1 MSKRTLLLIAA
12 GAFLLPFLA
21 GGVLMIAMP
30 EWRPFGTPVFTE
42 EIPAKRPPRL
52 DQHLVDRHAGKA
64 IADIIA
70 AAKTDRNAALAK
82 DPSQAPPLSEP
93 PILLAMLPDAPLPFP
108 GDARVA
114 DETGLKEFVTQMKS
128 GPAAGPSTPEERW
141 QFNLALAGLGVP
153 PAEIPE
159 SIRMQTRPAPE
170 SDTYPVKLLPRPA
183 DLKGPV
189 ASGDFDGGGDV
200 EIVASGGSALFKVGG
215 EGTPV
220 PLDGLSGF
228 EPGNGLF
235 PADFDGD
242 GDLDLYVTRR
252 SGLPD
257 SLLRNEGAGRFSDET
272 IAFGLLAFRDT
283 TSAAWIDHDRDGR
296 LDLLVASLDQ
306 PLELYHQDEAGTFQP
321 VAWDLG
327 LWAPRD
333 TVLLAVADADA
344 DGYPDLFAGRRG
356 FPNRLLLSRPAEGG
370 NGRRFEAAQLPDL
383 FGPETDLSSV
393 TFFDLENDGLPDLL
407 LATATPDPAKGSLC
421 LLHNE
426 GGGTFA
432 DVTAEAGLMHGE
444 KVLSLGV
451 ADLDLDG
458 FSDLL
463 LGTAALSPDRVLAN
477 LGGTGF
483 RAVTFASG
491 GAYLDETVSW
501 TTADLGGDGSTDLL
515 STKSDGRVRWLEASG
530 GGSQWLR
537 VFLPGEPTGTRLAIS
552 TRDPDWVAETR
563 LFTIGGEPL
572 VTLGL
577 GDGEKIERLEI
588 FRPGESESAKTL
600 ESIQPGQTV
609 TVELP
614 PAPAKRPV
622 VPMEN
627 AAEDQVGK
635 P

>member
-21 GGVLMIAMP
+21 GGILMLVKP
-30 EWRPFGTPVFTE
+30 EWSPFGKPVFTE

-52 DQHLVDRHAGKA
+52 DQHLIDRHAGKA

-70 AAKTDRNAALAK
+70 TAKAEREAALAK
-82 DPSQAPPLSEP
+82 DPTLDPPVAGP

-108 GDARVA
+108 GDVKAA
-114 DETGLKEFVTQMKS
+114 DEAGLKEFVTQMKS
-128 GPAAGPSTPEERW
+128 GPSAGPSTPEERW
-141 QFNLALAGLGVP
+141 QFNLALAALGID
-153 PAEIPE
+153 PADVPE

-170 SDTYPVKLLPRPA
+170 SDTYPVRLLPRPVE
-183 DLKGPV
+183 LKGPV
-189 ASGDFDGGGDV
+189 TAGDFDGGGDI
-200 EIVASGGSALFKVGG
+200 EIVASGGASLFKVGG
-215 EGTPV
+215 EGTLV
-220 PLDGLSGF
+220 ALEGFSGV
-228 EPGNGLF
+228 EPGDGLF

-242 GDLDLYVTRR
+242 GDLDLYVTRK

-257 SLLRNEGAGRFSDET
+257 SLLRNEGSGHFSDET

-283 TSAAWIDHDRDGR
+283 TTAAWIDYDRDGR
-296 LDLLVASLDQ
+296 LDLLVGSLDQ
-306 PLELYHQDEAGTFQP
+306 PLELYHQDESGSFHP
-321 VAWDLG
+321 VAWDLK

-333 TVLLAVADADA
+333 TTLLAVADVDA
-344 DGYPDLFAGRRG
+344 DGYPDLFLGRRG
-356 FPNRLLLSRPAEGG
+356 VPSRLLLSRPTEGG
-370 NGRRFEAAQLPDL
+370 NSRRFEAAPLPNP
-383 FGPETDLSSV
+383 FGPQTDLSSAA
-393 TFFDLENDGLPDLL
+393 FLDLENDGLPDLL

-426 GGGTFA
+426 GGGSFA
-432 DVTAEAGLMHGE
+432 DVTVDAGLMHGE
-444 KVLSLGV
+444 KVHSLGV

-463 LGTAALSPDRVLAN
+463 LGTAALSPDRVFAN
-477 LGGTGF
+477 LEGTGF

-491 GAYLDETVSW
+491 GAFLDETVSW
-501 TTADLGGDGSTDLL
+501 TTADLGGDGSADLL

-537 VFLPGEPTGTRLAIS
+537 VFLPEEPAGTRLAIS

-563 LFTIGGEPL
+563 LFTISESRL

-577 GDGEKIERLEI
+577 GEGESIERLEV
-588 FRPGESESAKTL
+588 FRPGESVAAKTL
-600 ESIQPGQTV
+600 ESLKPGQTV
-609 TVELP
+609 TIELP

-622 VPMEN
+622 VPMEK
-627 AAEDQVGK
+627 ATGADSAK